1 MVKNTFKV
9 KGMYCTGCETRI
21 ENKLKRLKG
30 VKSVQASY
38 NKEEALI
45 EYDDE
50 KVTIPMIK
58 DALED
63 IDYELILNDENTTE
77 SKIQDFQEKLDNN
90 FKEANKK
97 ESEGKVQI
105 ISLLVII
112 IALYIIFDHLGWLAI
127 FNIFPQIENTMTYGM
142 LFVVGLLTSVHCIA
156 MCGGI
161 NLSQSVLSARNGESS
176 IKSNLYYNIGRVISY
191 TIIGGIVGLIGSVF
205 AFNSLLKGAIL
216 ILAGIMMLIMSINML
231 GIFPAFR
238 KFSIRIPK
246 RIVSKLNQSKKGR
259 SSFYIGLV
267 NGLMPCGPLQSM
279 QIYALST
286 GSFVGGA
293 FSMFLFSL
301 GTVPLM
307 FAFGTIVSKL
317 NRKFA
322 NRMMTVSAI
331 IIFILGLGM
340 LRNGFGLS
348 GINVSGIANG
358 YENQAI
364 IVDDHQEVATEVDYG
379 SYEPITVKKNIP
391 VKWNIHVAEG
401 KLNGC
406 NGKIIA
412 EEFDIEIKLQEG
424 DNIVEFTPTKA
435 GSFVYSCWM
444 GMIVSSINVID

>member
-30 VKSVQASY
+30 VKFVQASY

-58 DALED
+58 EALED
-63 IDYELILNDENTTE
+63 IDYELILDDENTTE
-77 SKIQDFQEKLDNN
+77 SKMQELQEKLDNN

-97 ESEGKVQI
+97 ESEGKIQI
-105 ISLLVII
+105 ISLLIII

-161 NLSQSVLSARNGESS
+161 NLSQSVLSARNDASS

-191 TIIGGIVGLIGSVF
+191 TIIGGIVGLIGSAF

-231 GIFPAFR
+231 GVFPAFR

-246 RIVSKLNQSKKGR
+246 RIASKLNQSKKGR

-307 FAFGTIVSKL
+307 FAFGTIASKL

-348 GINVSGIANG
+348 GINVPGIANG

-364 IVDDHQEVATEVDYG
+364 IVDDYQEVTTEVDYG